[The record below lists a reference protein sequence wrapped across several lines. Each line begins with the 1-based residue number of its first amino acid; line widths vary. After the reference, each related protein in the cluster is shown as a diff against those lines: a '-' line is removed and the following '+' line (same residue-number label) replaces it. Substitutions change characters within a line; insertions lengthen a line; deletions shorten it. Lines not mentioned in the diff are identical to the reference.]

1 MGNFAKA
8 ITDSNFETDVLGSEK
23 PVLVDFWAEWCGPCK
38 MLTPV
43 LNEIATENAGRAKIV
58 KINVD
63 DNPGLSA
70 RFGIQAIPTL
80 LYFANGKLQDRTMGA
95 AGKTAIAS
103 RLERLS

>member
-1 MGNFAKA
+1 MKPIIEINEATFESEV
-8 ITDSNFETDVLGSEK
+8 INSNV
-23 PVLVDFWAEWCGPCK
+23 PVLVDFWAEGCGPCK

-43 LNEIATENAGRAKIV
+43 LNEIATENAGRAKVV